1 MKKTLDANTE
11 LLSLNEELHTEF
23 TIQELEQRL
32 ETDPLMFVDFFQQS
46 LQEGSPC
53 TPDNALIVCNDV
65 LNYCS
70 NPEALISRSVL

>member
-32 ETDPLMFVDFFQQS
+32 ETDPLMFVDFFQTS
-46 LQEGSPC
+46 LLDDTC
-53 TPDNALIVCNDV
+53 TETNSLVIHCNPNNMC
-65 LNYCS
+65 LK
-70 NPEALISRSVL
+70 PEALIA